1 MDYLEEFFKPYGFIR
16 VHKTYLVNCRYVYQ
30 IRNDQ
35 VILNYKSERTV
46 LPLSARRRVDVKE
59 KFKLLMRGGD
69 AL

>member
-46 LPLSARRRVDVKE
+46 LPLSARRMVDVKE
-59 KFKLLMRGGD
+59 QFKLLMRGGD